1 VSRRLGVDFISV
13 YAPPFPVTRCLAG
26 VCTIPWENDTM
37 HAVITVYALALGPRE
52 IKASDLDGR

>member
-1 VSRRLGVDFISV
+1 
-13 YAPPFPVTRCLAG
+13 